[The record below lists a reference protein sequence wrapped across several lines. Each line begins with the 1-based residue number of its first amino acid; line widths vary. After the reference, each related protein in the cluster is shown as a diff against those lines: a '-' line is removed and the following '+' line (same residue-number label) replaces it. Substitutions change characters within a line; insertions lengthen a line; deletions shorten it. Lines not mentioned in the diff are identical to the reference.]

1 MRFVIVLSIV
11 SLSVLSAGCA
21 SGPVSIPEKIT
32 PAELIQRG
40 QEASD
45 GNRFDQALQY
55 YRAILERFPANI
67 DMVCAAEY
75 EIGFIHY
82 KQNKYLDTKR
92 ELNALLDRYNSPD
105 AVLLP
110 AQYKRL
116 SIIVLER
123 IAEKERQAE
132 RFPYNLVARIQ
143 GWYQAP
149 DEAPVTAA
157 E

>member
-1 MRFVIVLSIV
+1 MRVV
-11 SLSVLSAGCA
+11 SFLSAAALAALLIGCA
-21 SGPVSIPEKIT
+21 SGPASIPDEIT

-45 GNRFDQALQY
+45 RNRFGLALEY
-55 YRAILERFPANI
+55 YEAILDRFPTNI

-82 KQNKYLDTKR
+82 KQKKYRDTKR
-92 ELNALLDRYNSPD
+92 ELNALLARYDTPD

-110 AQYKRL
+110 PQFRRL
-116 SIIVLER
+116 SVIVLEK

-132 RFPYNLVARIQ
+132 RFPYNILSRLQ
-143 GWYQAP
+143 GWSPALDP
-149 DEAPVTAA
+149 EPPTG
-157 E
+157 EG